1 MENYKNK
8 RAWWGVVLI
17 PLLFIFQQFASK
29 IGGFVAN
36 IFTYNSLDEY
46 GVFAWISV
54 HHFVQIILA
63 LIVIIIFSNIWKI
76 DFGFHIGRK
85 NVGLK
90 YVVIFSAVILIYVL
104 ISYTIG
110 YSINQ
115 ISTYE
120 YPLNTKNVFGSL
132 GFQLLLS
139 GTSEEILFRALPI
152 TMITFI
158 FGKSK
163 VVRIAKLNIPFEI
176 TISALLFSIA
186 HISWTGNP
194 FSMDFNLFQLM
205 YAFILG
211 ITYGVV
217 YKKSSS
223 IIYPM
228 IMHSIS
234 NVLMVGIGYIFAAM

>member
-1 MENYKNK
+1 MKNDK
-8 RAWWGVVLI
+8 SKKVWWGVALI
-17 PLLFIFQQFASK
+17 LLLFIFQQFASK

-46 GVFAWISV
+46 GIFAWISV
-54 HHFVQIILA
+54 HHFVQMILA
-63 LIVIIIFSNIWKI
+63 LIVIVMFSKMWRI

-90 YVVIFSAVILIYVL
+90 YVTVFSAVILIYVL

-110 YSINQ
+110 YSINH

-120 YPLNTKNVFGSL
+120 YPLNTKNVLGSL

-152 TMITFI
+152 TMITCV
-158 FGKSK
+158 FGSSK
-163 VVRIAKLNIPFEI
+163 VVKIAKLNIPFEI
-176 TISALLFSIA
+176 IISALLFSSA
-186 HISWTGNP
+186 HISWTINP
-194 FSMDFNLFQLM
+194 FSMDFNCFQLM

-211 ITYGVV
+211 IIYGVV

-228 IMHSIS
+228 ILHSIS
-234 NVLMVGIGYIFAAM
+234 NVLMVGIGYIFAVM

>member
-1 MENYKNK
+1 MENDKSK
-8 RAWWGVVLI
+8 KMWRSVVLI

-54 HHFVQIILA
+54 HHFVQMILA
-63 LIVIIIFSNIWKI
+63 FIVIVIFSKMWKV
-76 DFGFHIGRK
+76 DFDFHIGRK

-90 YVVIFSAVILIYVL
+90 YVAIFSAVILIYVF
-104 ISYTIG
+104 ISYIIG
-110 YSINQ
+110 YSTNQ
-115 ISTYE
+115 ISPYE
-120 YPLNTKNVFGSL
+120 YPLNTKNVLGSL

-139 GTSEEILFRALPI
+139 GPSEEISFRALPI
-152 TMITFI
+152 TMII
-158 FGKSK
+158 CVLGRGK
-163 VVRIAKLNIPFEI
+163 VVKIAKLNIPFEI
-176 TISALLFSIA
+176 LISALLFSIA
-186 HISWTGNP
+186 HISWTINP
-194 FSMDFNLFQLM
+194 FSMDFNWFQLM

-211 ITYGVV
+211 IIYGVV

-234 NVLMVGIGYIFAAM
+234 NVLMVGIGYIFAVM